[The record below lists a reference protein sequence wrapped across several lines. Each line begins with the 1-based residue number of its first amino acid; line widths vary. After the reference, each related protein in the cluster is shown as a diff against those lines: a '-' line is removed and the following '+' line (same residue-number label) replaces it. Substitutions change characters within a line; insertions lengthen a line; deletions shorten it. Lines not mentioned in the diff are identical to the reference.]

1 MSDASVA
8 VHFLANAIESLLSH
22 VGVQG
27 VDKDAIQAHIDAAR
41 TSAGTPLMGAIDT
54 VKSDIAT
61 GATAVIEAAKPE
73 VQLAAD
79 ATIPVIGGMIAGEL
93 IPIANQLLS
102 AGEGKL
108 EAAIAALFHVS
119 GAGQNALSAATV
131 AVSAG
136 TAVAQLPQAPSPQ
149 Q

>member
-79 ATIPVIGGMIAGEL
+79 ATITAAAANIPVIGGMIAGEL

-102 AGEGKL
+102 AGE
-108 EAAIAALFHVS
+108 
-119 GAGQNALSAATV
+119 
-131 AVSAG
+131 AG